1 VTGSAWIAYA
11 KIRDVYE
18 FQYAGAT
25 ELGHMWEPDKRGHNK
40 GRDGQQSAHRNASK
54 SSW

>member
-1 VTGSAWIAYA
+1 MYKILRREVYYFLHSGHYITDHVTDSACIGHA

-25 ELGHMWEPDKRGHNK
+25 ELEHL
-40 GRDGQQSAHRNASK
+40 
-54 SSW
+54 